1 MAMADPLSITG
12 LVLAVGQ
19 VLLSLYDYGSNVKD
33 ARKDI
38 NILSEELFALKGVLE
53 HLKAQHKPVVANL
66 DQSESPWPARYDP
79 QKFAGMLQSTG
90 EILRSL
96 LKSLEE
102 PKGRFKRSMQS
113 LKWPLDRSDVDK
125 HLARL
130 ARVKTW
136 FILVLM
142 TDSSALTQDVY
153 TEVSELTRSIQVDL
167 KIREQ
172 QRADKVNED
181 LLRWLAPVGPEEDH
195 LRACKARQPGTGM
208 WFIKGPLSNWLR
220 DSSSQSTMLCLR
232 GKCMCSELA
241 FAWETSY

>member
-1 MAMADPLSITG
+1 MADPLSITG

-38 NILSEELFALKGVLE
+38 NSLSEELFALKGVLE
-53 HLKAQHKPVVANL
+53 HLKAQHKPDATNL
-66 DQSESPWPARYDP
+66 DQSESLWPARYDP
-79 QKFAGMLQSTG
+79 QKFTSMLQSTS
-90 EILRSL
+90 EFLQSL

-102 PKGRFKRSMQS
+102 PKGRFKKSMQS
-113 LKWPLDRSDVDK
+113 LKWPLDKGDVDK

-130 ARVKTW
+130 GRVKTW

-153 TEVSELTRSIQVDL
+153 TEVNELTRSIQVDL

-172 QRADKVNED
+172 QRTDKANED

-195 LRACKARQPGTGM
+195 LRACKARQPGTGL
-208 WFIKGPLSNWLR
+208 WFIKGPLFDWLR
-220 DSSSQSTMLCLR
+220 NSSSQSTMLCLR
-232 GKCMCSELA
+232 GKCMFSKLV
-241 FAWETSY
+241 FTYKTSY